1 MSETGRKTKRIKFNL
16 FERGRKHSGRDRAN
30 VDMKE
35 MINQIN
41 HPKVQEMIKTGT
53 LYGYNGHEIRRRY
66 GMFPPESTV
75 IDGKVVY
82 LEPAFRTLESYA
94 DKNGDVTHVAEFFDN
109 EAGEY
114 ARKQYL
120 ARAGGF
126 SSAQDYRRSGLS
138 LVPVNFYGYDYVMQ
152 PNYTTNVGDG
162 QLFDGLA
169 VPEQQ
174 DGLISC
180 FDSATDVSLLSPSE
194 AMIAHLLEQQ
204 ILRDFDSIHTQLQLH
219 QFNEQA
225 LDQVGSLSDELA
237 KRDRRAALQA
247 QRAQDFYTGMVGEV
261 RSFDSACDEADELLT
276 ASELARLQMN
286 GEKPK
291 AEKPKGG
298 APKVFK
304 SIFGW
309 G

>member
-1 MSETGRKTKRIKFNL
+1 MADTARKTKKIKYNL
-16 FERGRKHSGRDRAN
+16 FERGRQHSGKNRAN

-41 HPKVQEMIKTGT
+41 HPRVQEMIKTGT

-66 GMFPPESTV
+66 GMFPPESTL

-94 DKNGDVTHVAEFFDN
+94 EENGDVTHVAEFFEND
-109 EAGEY
+109 AGEY

-120 ARAGGF
+120 TRAGGF

-152 PNYTTNVGDG
+152 RNYTTNVGDG

-174 DGLISC
+174 EGLVSC

-194 AMIAHLLEQQ
+194 AMIANMLEQQ
-204 ILRDFDSIHTQLQLH
+204 IVRDFDNIHAQLQLH
-219 QFNEQA
+219 
-225 LDQVGSLSDELA
+225 
-237 KRDRRAALQA
+237 
-247 QRAQDFYTGMVGEV
+247 
-261 RSFDSACDEADELLT
+261 
-276 ASELARLQMN
+276 
-286 GEKPK
+286 
-291 AEKPKGG
+291 
-298 APKVFK
+298 
-304 SIFGW
+304 
-309 G
+309 

>member
-35 MINQIN
+35 MI
-41 HPKVQEMIKTGT
+41 KTGT

-66 GMFPPESTV
+66 GMLPPESTL
-75 IDGKVVY
+75 IDCKVVY
-82 LEPAFRTLESYA
+82 LEPAFRTVEAYA
-94 DKNGDVTHVAEFFDN
+94 EENGDVTHVEEFFDN

-120 ARAGGF
+120 AHVGGF
-126 SSAQDYRRSGLS
+126 SSAQNYRRAGVG
-138 LVPVNFYGYDYVMQ
+138 LVPVGFFGFDYVMQ

-162 QLFDGLA
+162 QLFDGLV

-174 DGLISC
+174 DGLIAC
-180 FDSATDVSLLSPSE
+180 FDSATDTSQLAPSE

-204 ILRDFDSIHTQLQLH
+204 ILRDFDSIHSQLQLH

-247 QRAQDFYTGMVGEV
+247 QRAQVSEV

-286 GEKPK
+286 GEKAK
-291 AEKPKGG
+291 AEKMPLYRWHFLY
-298 APKVFK
+298 AAV
-304 SIFGW
+304 
-309 G
+309 